1 MRRARALVALTFLT
15 VGWIVLLS
23 GISQANDCIPL
34 LKARGYK
41 SILTDP
47 QVIQDCQRTGQNTAW
62 VVAAITGGAGGLIAV
77 AGLPGGTDAP
87 GTKDDETKKKDCEG
101 LLADF
106 NTRKA
111 DWQTKVEKAKKDLQ
125 LLQSMYRGLQQAEQN
140 REALIREQ
148 QSALGLLMTAG
159 ATAGAVAGAAAAAW
173 ASAAAAKWYAM
184 CELGSLYGAE
194 AIGARAF
201 TEAAVKHTYYDGL
214 AKRVIVEGV
223 AGGAAAGAAAGKVVE
238 NMMESGL
245 QEFNNSVKAQ
255 ENLVRDHEQYCDR
268 NVGAVQQVESDV
280 KGLADRLKNE
290 CGIAVDFQPSVLPD
304 PQRRY
309 RGGGAYGVQR
319 G

>member
-1 MRRARALVALTFLT
+1 MFLT
-15 VGWIVLLS
+15 VGWIMLLT

-47 QVIQDCQRTGQNTAW
+47 VVIQDCQRTGQNTAW

-77 AGLPGGTDAP
+77 AGLPGGQDAT
-87 GTKDDETKKKDCEG
+87 GTKDDETKKKDCES
-101 LLADF
+101 LLAQF
-106 NTRKA
+106 NTKKA
-111 DWQTKVEKAKKDLQ
+111 DLQTKVEKAKKDLQ

-148 QSALGLLMTAG
+148 QSALGLMMTAG
-159 ATAGAVAGAAAAAW
+159 ATAGAVAAAAAAAW
-173 ASAAAAKWYAM
+173 AAAAAAKWYAV
-184 CELGSLYGAE
+184 CELGTIYGSE

-245 QEFNNSVKAQ
+245 QEFNERVTAQ

-268 NVGAVQQVESDV
+268 NVGATKQVESDV
-280 KGLADRLKNE
+280 KALADRLKSE
-290 CGIAVDFQPSVLPD
+290 CGIVVDFQPSELPD
-304 PQRRY
+304 PQRRWRPSAPTGDAP
-309 RGGGAYGVQR
+309 RG
-319 G
+319 